1 MNKQLYR
8 KILTICVSAIIA
20 FAFCTSVYANHMS
33 AWTYSTDLPNYG
45 TRVSV
50 KTGSKISAEA
60 IVNFPGCT
68 NDIMPIAEVCLIYS
82 AQSSSKDDYVHL
94 EVNKSISDAYPNID
108 TIEAKRNITS
118 VSTDDIIVYSGSIV
132 MHTLGLSSASL
143 SDYIY
148 DPDYGDY
155 HYDWVIATSEEIA
168 STSHNKNQCAICE
181 YWH

>member
-1 MNKQLYR
+1 MVAKRL
-8 KILTICVSAIIA
+8 L
-20 FAFCTSVYANHMS
+20 SVGIS
-33 AWTYSTDLPNYG
+33 ERVIST
-45 TRVSV
+45 
-50 KTGSKISAEA
+50 
-60 IVNFPGCT
+60 
-68 NDIMPIAEVCLIYS
+68 PI
-82 AQSSSKDDYVHL
+82 
-94 EVNKSISDAYPNID
+94 

>member
-1 MNKQLYR
+1 M
-8 KILTICVSAIIA
+8 A
-20 FAFCTSVYANHMS
+20 
-33 AWTYSTDLPNYG
+33 
-45 TRVSV
+45 
-50 KTGSKISAEA
+50 
-60 IVNFPGCT
+60 
-68 NDIMPIAEVCLIYS
+68 IAEVCLIYS